1 MDQKNEYG
9 INLIQYRAYNISKI
23 SKKRTA
29 ESIKAIFW
37 EHTDKKLIFHTF
49 SGKSIEIDLSLRGN
63 YTINPIFEKIPKQI
77 PNFRKHS
84 RQKRS
89 RKTRK
94 LHRKFD

>member
-9 INLIQYRAYNISKI
+9 INLIQYRLYNISKKGT
-23 SKKRTA
+23 KKSTR
-29 ESIKAIFW
+29 AIFW
-37 EHTDKKLIFHTF
+37 KQQNNTLIFHTF
-49 SGKSIEIDLSLRGN
+49 SGKSIEIDLLLRGN